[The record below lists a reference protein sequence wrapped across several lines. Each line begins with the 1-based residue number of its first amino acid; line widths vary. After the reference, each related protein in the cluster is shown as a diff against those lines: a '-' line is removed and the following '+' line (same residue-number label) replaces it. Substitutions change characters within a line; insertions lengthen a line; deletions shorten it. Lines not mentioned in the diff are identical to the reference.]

1 MLWVVMK
8 GGFFM
13 IGTINTSLIILALGV
28 GFAACE
34 RSDYARR
41 SEKNAGPTAPVGSPT
56 ERREAKVSNS
66 DLEEAVKAKLSTEE
80 QLRTADLD
88 VEANADKNEV
98 TISGT
103 VQSQEQR
110 NTAIQLA
117 KSEGVTVNDKIDV
130 KPAS

>member
-1 MLWVVMK
+1 MVR
-8 GGFFM
+8 
-13 IGTINTSLIILALGV
+13 TINTTLVILALGV
-28 GFAACE
+28 GFAACD
-34 RSDYARR
+34 RTDDARR
-41 SEKNAGPTAPVGSPT
+41 SERNPGSTAPVGSPS
-56 ERREAKVSNS
+56 ERTEAKMSNS

-80 QLRTADLD
+80 QLTTAHLD

-117 KSEGVTVNDKIDV
+117 KSAGVTVNDKIDV

>member
-1 MLWVVMK
+1 
-8 GGFFM
+8 
-13 IGTINTSLIILALGV
+13 
-28 GFAACE
+28 
-34 RSDYARR
+34 
-41 SEKNAGPTAPVGSPT
+41 
-56 ERREAKVSNS
+56 VSNF

-98 TISGT
+98 TITGT

-110 NTAIQLA
+110 NTAIELA
-117 KSEGVTVNDKIDV
+117 KSEGATVNDKIDV

>member
-1 MLWVVMK
+1 MLR
-8 GGFFM
+8 
-13 IGTINTSLIILALGV
+13 TINTSLIIIILVLGV
-28 GFAACE
+28 GFAACD
-34 RSDYARR
+34 RTDDARR
-41 SEKNAGPTAPVGSPT
+41 SEKNAGSAAPVGSPS
-56 ERREAKVSNS
+56 EPRGAKVSNS

-98 TISGT
+98 TITGT
-103 VQSQEQR
+103 VQSREQR
-110 NTAIQLA
+110 NTAIELA

>member
-1 MLWVVMK
+1 MLR
-8 GGFFM
+8 
-13 IGTINTSLIILALGV
+13 TINTSLIIILALGV
-28 GFAACE
+28 GFAACD
-34 RSDYARR
+34 RTNDARR
-41 SEKNAGPTAPVGSPT
+41 SEKNVGSAAPVGSPS
-56 ERREAKVSNS
+56 EPRGAKVSNS

-98 TISGT
+98 TITGT

-110 NTAIQLA
+110 NTAIELA

>member
-1 MLWVVMK
+1 MVS
-8 GGFFM
+8 
-13 IGTINTSLIILALGV
+13 TINTSLVILALCV
-28 GFAACE
+28 GFAACD
-34 RSDYARR
+34 RSDDARR
-41 SEKNAGPTAPVGSPT
+41 SEKNPGSTAPVGSPD
-56 ERREAKVSNS
+56 ERRGAKASNS
-66 DLEEAVKAKLSTEE
+66 DLEEAVKAKLAIEE

-110 NTAIQLA
+110 NAAIELA
-117 KSEGVTVNDKIDV
+117 KSEGVRVNDKIDV